1 VPLNLGSNDR
11 RLLYIAIAIVA
22 VMLIAI
28 ALLTPKEADTEGSPS
43 SYSTKRRGAKA
54 AFLLLEQ
61 SGYKVERWDNP
72 PADLPVNPQN
82 DLLIIAGPN
91 QYPDRD
97 ESNALRKFVAAG
109 GTLLVA
115 GVWSDDFAP
124 DSHVTFGKYRIGWAE
139 CKPALPT
146 KISRGGSISM
156 DRSMTWDK
164 SNTLETLVHYS
175 YEDEPVVVSYM
186 VGRGE
191 VIWWASDLP
200 LTNAGI
206 RDKNNL
212 NLLINS
218 LGEGKRILW
227 DEYYQTEGKREVV
240 AFPPFVRWALLGQSI
255 LFALMLLLTYSRR
268 SGPVI
273 PLVPE
278 SRLSPLEFVDTLG
291 NLYARAGAAQ
301 VPVEIAFARFRQLAA
316 RRLGLYG
323 TVSAQKLAQA
333 MLLRRLVA
341 GSEFAARLQRCEDA
355 ISDPG
360 LTEKEALSLVQ
371 FLNRAAGTL
380 ALTSA
385 VSFSANQEKQ
395 HAGDTSTAVPLPQ
408 RTAKGDRG
416 TTGVH

>member
-1 VPLNLGSNDR
+1 MPVSLARGDR
-11 RLLYIAIAIVA
+11 RLLYIALAIVA
-22 VMLIAI
+22 VMLVTLAF
-28 ALLTPKEADTEGSPS
+28 LTPREPDTEGSPS

-54 AFLLLEQ
+54 AYLLLAQ
-61 SGYKVERWDNP
+61 SGYKIERWEKG

-82 DLLIIAGPN
+82 ELLIVAGPT

-97 ESNALRKFVAAG
+97 ETNALRKFVAAG

-115 GVWSDDFAP
+115 GVWSDGFAP

-146 KISRGGSISM
+146 KISRGGPISM
-156 DRSMTWDK
+156 DRSMVWDK
-164 SNTLETLVHYS
+164 LKSLETLVHYS

-218 LGEGKRILW
+218 IGEGKHILW
-227 DEYYQTEGKREVV
+227 DEYFQTAAAHEVV
-240 AFPPFVRWALLGQSI
+240 AFPPLVKWALLGQCV
-255 LFALMLLLTYSRR
+255 LFGMMLLFTYSRR

-273 PLVPE
+273 PLIPE

-291 NLYARAGAAQ
+291 NLYARTGAAQ
-301 VPVEIAFARFRQLAA
+301 VPVEIAFQRFLQLAA

-323 TVSAQKLAQA
+323 TVSAQQLAQA
-333 MLLRRLVA
+333 MLVRRLVA
-341 GSEFAARLQRCEDA
+341 GPEFSARLQRCEEA
-355 ISDPG
+355 ISDPS
-360 LTEKEALSLVQ
+360 LTEKEALVLVR
-371 FLNRAAGTL
+371 FLNHAAETL
-380 ALTSA
+380 ELTSA
-385 VSFSANQEKQ
+385 VPQEKQ
-395 HAGDTSTAVPLPQ
+395 HAGDSSSAVPLPQ
-408 RTAKGDRG
+408 RAAKSYRG
-416 TTGVH
+416 AAGVH